1 MMTSRWLRWVSLLC
15 LGVLLLT
22 GEAGAQAASTTTSSP
37 EALRAERRVRLVKLW
52 GDVRFR
58 HPRAF
63 SMPAE
68 WDAAFLSALPKVEAA
83 RDAESYAA
91 AVQGML
97 AALGDGATRVERENP
112 PAASGPAPTLRALKS
127 WEKDVLVL
135 DLRNLLGEQG
145 QASLRELEATL
156 DADAAKARAVVL
168 DLRMRGLKRYG
179 LSWMVA
185 PVLSHL
191 VDGELRV
198 PGLRSLRHNGLRQQ
212 DGMQGFYRSEFS
224 VPMDDVVTGTP
235 GKKPALLVFLVD
247 GDSAIDLSVLALR
260 ARGKALLVAEGP
272 LDDGAMNNQDYVPL
286 GEGYHA
292 LMSMDEPVLPLE
304 ADVSRPARVRL
315 EGPDEGMRQA
325 LLLASRPP
333 PKPKASAALHR
344 PTPPWR
350 QEPNYQDAL
359 YPSREL
365 RLLAGAKLWTVV
377 RFFFAYQELMDR
389 PWESRLPG
397 LLEKLEAAKDAT
409 AYVLALAEA
418 TTWLQD
424 AHAIVRGHP
433 ELQRFYGTL
442 PPVWVTDLDGKAVV
456 VEVRDAA
463 SAQGLVPGDIIET
476 VDGEPIDARARRF
489 APYVAASLAS
499 YHRDLT
505 LLIAL
510 GGEAGSTAVLGVRG
524 AQGPKQAKLIRTP
537 RAKLPPS
544 KAASYRVLEGNIGLV
559 DLGKLEVQEVP
570 AMFEKLKDTRGI
582 VFDLRAYPRG
592 TMWALGPYF
601 DVKGSRP
608 FAWYLRPIS
617 GAASNI
623 GWVKYVDWLRESD
636 VPKYRG
642 RTVTLID
649 SRTISQAEHTGLMLK
664 AAADT
669 VFLGSATAGTNGDVT
684 QAVLPG
690 AVTFYFTGQ
699 QVLHGDG
706 RQLQRKGLEPDVKLR
721 PTVAGLQAGRDELL
735 ERAVQLL
742 RQEPAQKPAASNR

>member
-1 MMTSRWLRWVSLLC
+1 MMKSGWLRWISVLSLGALC
-15 LGVLLLT
+15 FT
-22 GEAGAQAASTTTSSP
+22 GNALAQTPVTASP

-63 SMPAE
+63 SMPTE
-68 WDAAFLSALPKVEAA
+68 WDAAFVSALPKVEAA

-97 AALGDGATRVERENP
+97 ATLGDPATRVERLNP
-112 PAASGPAPTLRALKS
+112 PPVSGQAPTLRALKS

-145 QASLRELEATL
+145 YASMQELEATL

-168 DLRMRGLKRYG
+168 DLRMRGLQRYG
-179 LSWMVA
+179 LSWVV
-185 PVLSHL
+185 PRLLPHFI
-191 VDGELRV
+191 DGELSV
-198 PGLRSLRHNGLRQQ
+198 PGLREPRHAGLRPQ
-212 DGMQGFYRSEFS
+212 DGMQSFYRSEFR
-224 VPMDDVVTGTP
+224 VPAAEVITGTP
-235 GKKPALLVFLVD
+235 GKKPALLIFLVD
-247 GDSAIDLSVLALR
+247 GDSVLDLPVLALR
-260 ARGKALLVAEGP
+260 ARGKALLVTEGP
-272 LDDGAMNNQDYVPL
+272 VDDGAMNNQDSIPL
-286 GEGYHA
+286 GEGYRA
-292 LMSMDEPVLPLE
+292 LMSMDEPVLSLE
-304 ADVSRPARVRL
+304 ADVSRPARVRM

-333 PKPKASAALHR
+333 KPKASAALPR
-344 PTPPWR
+344 PTPVWR
-350 QEPNYQDAL
+350 PEPSYQDSL
-359 YPSREL
+359 NPSREL
-365 RLLAGAKLWTVV
+365 RILAGAKLWTVV
-377 RFFFAYQELMDR
+377 RFFFAYPELMDR
-389 PWESRLPG
+389 PWESRLPV
-397 LLEKLEAAKDAT
+397 LLEKLEAAKDST

-424 AHAIVRGHP
+424 AHTRVRGHP
-433 ELQRFYGTL
+433 ELHRFYGVL
-442 PPVWVTDLDGKAVV
+442 PPVGVTDLDGKAVV
-456 VEVRDAA
+456 VEVYDAA
-463 SAQGLVPGDIIET
+463 SAPGLRPGDIIEK

-505 LLIAL
+505 LLLAL
-510 GGEAGSTAVLGVRG
+510 GGSEGSTAVLTVRG
-524 AQGPKQAKLIRTP
+524 AQGPKEAKVIRTP
-537 RAKLPPS
+537 RWKLPPPT
-544 KAASYRVLEGNIGLV
+544 AASYQVLEGNIGFV
-559 DLGKLEVQEVP
+559 DLGRLEVEQVP
-570 AMFEKLKDTRGI
+570 QMFEALKDTRGI
-582 VFDLRAYPRG
+582 VFDLRDYPRG

-608 FAWYLRPIS
+608 YAWYERPYVGGPDS
-617 GAASNI
+617 
-623 GWVKYVDWLRESD
+623 GWVKHVDALAETD
-636 VPKYRG
+636 VPRYRG

-669 VFLGSATAGTNGDVT
+669 VFVGSATAGTNGDVT

-690 AVTFYFTGQ
+690 GVTFFFTGQ
-699 QVLHGDG
+699 QVRHGDG

-742 RQEPAQKPAASNR
+742 REEPAQKPAASTR

>member
-1 MMTSRWLRWVSLLC
+1 MLSLGALC
-15 LGVLLLT
+15 LT
-22 GEAGAQAASTTTSSP
+22 GNALAQAPVTPSP
-37 EALRAERRVRLVKLW
+37 ETLRAERRVRLVKLW
-52 GDVRFR
+52 GEVRFR

-97 AALGDGATRVERENP
+97 AALKDPATRVEPENP
-112 PAASGPAPTLRALKS
+112 PPAAGQPPTLRALKS

-135 DLRNLLGEQG
+135 DLRNLLGENG

-168 DLRMRGLKRYG
+168 DLRMRGLQRYG
-179 LSWMVA
+179 LSWMVSPLLA
-185 PVLSHL
+185 HL

-198 PGLRSLRHNGLRQQ
+198 PGLRILRHNGLRPQ
-212 DGMQGFYRSEFS
+212 DGAQGFYRSEFS
-224 VPMDDVVTGTP
+224 VPTDEVITGTP

-247 GDSAIDLSVLALR
+247 GDSAIDLSILALR

-272 LDDGAMNNQDYVPL
+272 LDDGALNNQDSVPL
-286 GEGYHA
+286 GEGYRA

-315 EGPDEGMRQA
+315 DGPDEGMRQA

-333 PKPKASAALHR
+333 PRPKASAALSR
-344 PTPPWR
+344 PMPVWR
-350 QEPNYQDAL
+350 QEPSYPDAL

-377 RFFFAYQELMDR
+377 RFFFAYPELMDR
-389 PWESRLPG
+389 PWEGRLPE
-397 LLEKLEAAKDAT
+397 LLVKLEAAKDAT
-409 AYVLALAEA
+409 EYALALAEA
-418 TTWLQD
+418 STWLQD
-424 AHAIVRGHP
+424 GHAMMRGHP
-433 ELQRFYGTL
+433 ELQRFYGVA
-442 PPVWVTDLDGKAVV
+442 PPVWVTDIDGKAVV
-456 VEVRDAA
+456 VEISDAA
-463 SAQGLVPGDIIET
+463 SATGLAPGDIIEK

-489 APYVAASLAS
+489 APYVAASLAG

-505 LLIAL
+505 LLLAL
-510 GGEAGSTAVLGVRG
+510 GGPEDSTAVLGVRG
-524 AQGPKQAKLIRTP
+524 AKGPKEAKLIRTP
-537 RAKLPPS
+537 RWKRTPS
-544 KAASYRVLEGNIGLV
+544 KAESYRVLEGNIGLV
-559 DLGKLEVQEVP
+559 DLGKLEVHEVP

-592 TMWALGPYF
+592 TMWSLGPYF
-601 DVKGSRP
+601 DVNGSRP
-608 FAWYLRPIS
+608 FAWYMRPIS
-617 GAASNI
+617 GGAPNI

-636 VPKYRG
+636 VPRYRG

-649 SRTISQAEHTGLMLK
+649 SRTMSQAEHTGLMLK
-664 AAADT
+664 AVANT
-669 VFLGSATAGTNGDVT
+669 LFMGSATAGANGDVT

-690 AVTFYFTGQ
+690 DITFYFTGQ

-742 RQEPAQKPAASNR
+742 REQPATKPATSNR

>member
-1 MMTSRWLRWVSLLC
+1 MKRAWLRWMSVLSLGALF
-15 LGVLLLT
+15 VT
-22 GEAGAQAASTTTSSP
+22 GNALAQAPVTVSP
-37 EALRAERRVRLVKLW
+37 ETLRAERRVKLVKLW

-83 RDAESYAA
+83 GDSAAYAA

-97 AALGDGATRVERENP
+97 ATLGDGATRVESEKRP
-112 PAASGPAPTLRALKS
+112 DAGQPPTLRALKS

-135 DLRNLLGEQG
+135 DLRNLLGPQG
-145 QASLRELEATL
+145 STSLQELRTTL

-179 LSWMVA
+179 LAWMVA
-185 PVLSHL
+185 SLLPHL

-198 PGLRSLRHNGLRQQ
+198 PGLRDVRHSGLRPQ
-212 DGMQGFYRSEFS
+212 GEMQGFYGSEFRI
-224 VPMDDVVTGTP
+224 PTDDVVTGTP

-247 GDSAIDLSVLALR
+247 TDSAIDQPVLALR

-272 LDDGAMNNQDYVPL
+272 LDDGAMNNQDTLPL
-286 GEGYHA
+286 GEGYNA
-292 LMSMDEPVLPLE
+292 LLSVDEPVLPLE

-333 PKPKASAALHR
+333 PKPKASAALPR
-344 PTPPWR
+344 PALPWR
-350 QEPNYQDAL
+350 PEPTYKEAL

-377 RFFFAYQELMDR
+377 RFFFAYRELMDR
-389 PWESRLPG
+389 PWDSRLPG
-397 LLEKLEAAKDAT
+397 LLEKLEAAKDAK

-424 AHAIVRGHP
+424 AHAMVRGHP
-433 ELQRFYGTL
+433 ELQRFYGAI

-456 VEVRDAA
+456 VEVHEAA
-463 SAQGLVPGDIIET
+463 SSSGLVPGDIIEK
-476 VDGEPIDARARRF
+476 VDGEPIDALARRF

-505 LLIAL
+505 LQIAL
-510 GGEAGSTAVLGVRG
+510 GGEVGSTAVLGVRG
-524 AQGPKQAKLIRTP
+524 AKGPKEAKLVRTS
-537 RAKLPPS
+537 RRNLPPS
-544 KAASYRVLEGNIGLV
+544 KAESYRLLEGNLGFV
-559 DLGKLEVQEVP
+559 DLGKLEVQDVP

-608 FAWYLRPIS
+608 FAWYMRPYA
-617 GAASNI
+617 GGQNV
-623 GWVKYVDWLRESD
+623 GWVKYVDSLRETD
-636 VPKYRG
+636 LPKYRG

-649 SRTISQAEHTGLMLK
+649 SRTISQAEHTGLLLK

-669 VFLGSATAGTNGDVT
+669 VFVGSATAGTNGDVT
-684 QAVLPG
+684 EAILPG
-690 AVTFYFTGQ
+690 DISFYFTGQ

-735 ERAVQLL
+735 ERALQIL
-742 RQEPAQKPAASNR
+742 RAEPPNKPASSSR